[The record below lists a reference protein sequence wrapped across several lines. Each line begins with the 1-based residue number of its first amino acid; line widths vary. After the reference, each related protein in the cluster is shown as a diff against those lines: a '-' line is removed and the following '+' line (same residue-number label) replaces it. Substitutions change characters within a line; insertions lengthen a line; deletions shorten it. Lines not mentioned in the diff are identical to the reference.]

1 MIDGFNYSARQH
13 KAKTFKFNR
22 VFFGGLTAILSTISA
37 AQTLPAPCKTMY
49 FGTAKLA
56 CFQPG
61 PGGIVTNLKGTDSS
75 SIPPATQ
82 WCQAITPGVITQATT
97 PAPGTMACYQFAVQD
112 LINLDIQ
119 TALPTGIVGS
129 AELYNINS
137 NTTGFKL
144 AESMHPNNPMSTTYT
159 TQFIRAVLVV
169 KTTNGAGGSPMNIGV
184 NAPTATPVPATNTL
198 ANAISMAINDT
209 VYGKIAN
216 PLTSAYYF
224 YPLKIGQSK
233 TGIRATFTLNQQ
245 VAYSFVQKTGP
256 GTYNTQPEIVITPA
270 QSGKNITATSPYPTN
285 TSTTTTPAGVLI
297 RVSGIN
303 GSAPTNEAFTARV
316 GIADATISSYSLDNT
331 ETISRWY
338 PVTPAQLQAATYIT
352 SYAQVTDSSGA
363 PVKDQDIT
371 VTVNR
376 NTSISGAVQA
386 STLRTDNSGRISIT
400 TQMPACSGTVLAQ
413 KNYGPPGSP
422 ADHWDGTAQR
432 AAVVF
437 NLPDVVPAVSKTQIF
452 TRICKETYRGNY

>member
-1 MIDGFNYSARQH
+1 MIDARNSFFGQH
-13 KAKTFKFNR
+13 KAKFNR
-22 VFFGGLTAILSTISA
+22 IFAGGLAALFSTISA

-56 CFQPG
+56 CLQPG

-82 WCQAITPGVITQATT
+82 WCQAITPGTIAPATT
-97 PAPGTMACYQFAVQD
+97 PAPGTMACYQFTVQD
-112 LINLDIQ
+112 LTNLNVQ
-119 TALPTGIVGS
+119 TAFPTGIVGS

-137 NTTGFKL
+137 NTSGFKL
-144 AESMHPNNPMSTTYT
+144 AESFYPNNPMSTTYT

-169 KTTNGAGGSPMNIGV
+169 KTTNGAGGAPMNIGV
-184 NAPTATPVPATNTL
+184 NAPTATPIPATNTL

-209 VYGKIAN
+209 VYGKIAT

-224 YPLKIGQSK
+224 YPLKIGQAK
-233 TGIRATFTLNQQ
+233 AAIRATFTLNQQ
-245 VAYSFVQKTGP
+245 VAYSFAQQTGP
-256 GTYNTQPEIVITPA
+256 GTYNTQPEIVFTPA
-270 QSGKNITATSPYPTN
+270 QSGKNIAATSPYPAN

-303 GSAPTNEAFTARV
+303 SSAPANEAFTARV
-316 GIADATISSYSLDNT
+316 GIADATISSYNIENT

-338 PVTPAQLQAATYIT
+338 PVSPAQLQAATYIT
-352 SYAQVTDSSGA
+352 STAQVTDSSGA
-363 PVKDQDIT
+363 PVRDQDIT

-376 NTSISGAVQA
+376 NTSVNGSVQV

-400 TQMPACSGTVLAQ
+400 TQMPACSGTVFVQ
-413 KNYGPPGSP
+413 NNYGPPGSP
-422 ADHWDGTAQR
+422 TDHWDGTAQR

-437 NLPDVVPAVSKTQIF
+437 NLPDVVPAETRTQIF
-452 TRICKETYRGNY
+452 TRICKETYRGYY